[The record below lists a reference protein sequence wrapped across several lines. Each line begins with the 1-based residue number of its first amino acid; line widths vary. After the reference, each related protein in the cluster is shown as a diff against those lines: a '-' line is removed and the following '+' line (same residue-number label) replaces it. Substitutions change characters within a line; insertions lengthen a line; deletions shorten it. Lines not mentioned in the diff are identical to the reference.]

1 MDWLKKLLE
10 GKGLLDEQVKA
21 IVDGVESN
29 YKGYVP
35 KHRFDEVN
43 EAKGQLEQDLKDRDT
58 QLADLKKNVGDNAEL
73 KKQIEDLQSENKT
86 KDEEY
91 QTKMKELSLNAALK
105 LSLANDV
112 HDSDLVLSLI
122 DKEKIELADDGSIK
136 GGLDDQV
143 KSLRESKTF
152 LFVEKQGDKPPAFK
166 GFTPTDGKGADDKGG
181 KDHDD
186 GNFGKQLAEFSKNSS
201 GGLEQA
207 RNSYFE

>member
-1 MDWLKKLLE
+1 MNKEQLIAL
-10 GKGLLDEQVKA
+10 GLTEDQVDKVIAGYGQMVPKSHLDEKIQ
-21 IVDGVESN
+21 
-29 YKGYVP
+29 
-35 KHRFDEVN
+35 
-43 EAKGQLEQDLKDRDT
+43 EAKDLKEQLTDRDT
-58 QLADLKKNVGDNAEL
+58 QLADLKKNVGDNEDL
-73 KKQIEDLQSENKT
+73 KKQIEDLQAENKT

-91 QTKMKELSLNAALK
+91 QAKMKELSLNAALK

-122 DKEKIELADDGSIK
+122 DKEKIELAEDGSIK
-136 GGLDDQV
+136 AGLDDQV
-143 KSLRESKTF
+143 KALRESKAF

-166 GFTPTDGKGADDKGG
+166 GFTPPDSKSADGKDGNGD
-181 KDHDD
+181 DD